1 MRLSAELMDQNKILL
16 KEKEKESKLQLK
28 SREYKEIGFTH
39 VIKHEQ
45 IVRSEH
51 MLTCKFILSLH
62 TVSYLKKKRM
72 LIKNEFSTAT
82 TTTNTIATTKLKVV
96 FIDKERWKKE
106 LKFNILIL
114 RENFVSLFSRSCVQN
129 KFSTFHFKNKTQD
142 TRESKKQIKAKNKF
156 KMENED
162 LLLCSFYY
170 EIFETPIVLAD
181 CGHSVCHKFTLR
193 LMKLNSI
200 RSAVVESAV
209 QKTLKSFKQVDQSV
223 TQQTTSCSTSSS
235 TTSIRASSLSCDGF
249 VTIECPSC
257 AKPNKFE
264 VDSNG
269 EPAMK
274 KNMDL
279 IPLIEKYRR
288 GECEN
293 EFGKLISSYKW
304 VPI

>member
-1 MRLSAELMDQNKILL
+1 
-16 KEKEKESKLQLK
+16 
-28 SREYKEIGFTH
+28 
-39 VIKHEQ
+39 
-45 IVRSEH
+45 
-51 MLTCKFILSLH
+51 
-62 TVSYLKKKRM
+62 M

-82 TTTNTIATTKLKVV
+82 TTTNTIATTKMKVV

-106 LKFNILIL
+106 LKSNILIL

-129 KFSTFHFKNKTQD
+129 KFSTFHVKNKTQD

-156 KMENED
+156 KMDNED
-162 LLLCSFYY
+162 LLLCSFCY

-181 CGHSVCHKFTLR
+181 CGHSVYHKWALR

-209 QKTLKSFKQVDQSV
+209 QKTLKSFKQVDQPV
-223 TQQTTSCSTSSS
+223 TQQKTTSCSTSTSSS

-264 VDSNG
+264 VD
-269 EPAMK
+269 
-274 KNMDL
+274 MDL

-288 GECEN
+288 DECEN
-293 EFGKLISSYKW
+293 EIGKLISSYE
-304 VPI
+304 